1 MTVASD
7 TETENGVKYL
17 FDIDQKTDVTQVGY
31 SVCKENWGIL
41 NRTLPENEL
50 IVVFKGTL
58 FCDIGGESHVIRE
71 GGACIIPADT
81 CSSHYT
87 ENGRCRFYYAHFTG
101 TLQPIVD
108 EELPEAAAALD
119 RARGAEKADT
129 LFLSTGWENKQ
140 AKLILCSE
148 MKCANYME
156 EIESIFAKILIERD
170 HKNTGRL
177 LLINFYLYHILI
189 LLCRQ
194 YTGLF
199 FKTTATGTS
208 QKKIVQEALRYIDEH
223 YSDQIGLIELSRLVG
238 VSQQYLSRLFRSETG
253 VSPVKY
259 INALRITRAKELISG
274 THLNI
279 SEVAFQVGF
288 DSLYYFS
295 RVFKQY
301 EGISPSTYKLWLNSK
316 SNQ

>member
-1 MTVASD
+1 M
-7 TETENGVKYL
+7 KYL
-17 FDIDQKTDVTQVGY
+17 FDIDRETDVTQVGY

-50 IVVFKGTL
+50 IVVFKGRL
-58 FCDIGGESHVIRE
+58 YCDIGEESYVVDE
-71 GGACIIPADT
+71 GSACIIPKDT
-81 CSSHYT
+81 NSSHYT
-87 ENGRCRFYYAHFTG
+87 GGGRCRFYYAHFTG
-101 TLQPIVD
+101 ELHPLSD

-119 RARGAEKADT
+119 RARGADKADT
-129 LFLSTGWENKQ
+129 LFLPTGWEHKRS
-140 AKLILCSE
+140 ALILCNE
-148 MKCANYME
+148 MPCAHYME
-156 EIESIFAKILIERD
+156 EIESIFAKALIERD

-189 LLCRQ
+189 LLCRH
-194 YTGLF
+194 YTRLF
-199 FKTTATGTS
+199 FETTSSGTS
-208 QKKIVQEALRYIDEH
+208 QKKLVQDARLYIDEH
-223 YSDQIGLIELSRLVG
+223 YAEQIDILELSRLVG
-238 VSQQYLSRLFRSETG
+238 VSQQYLSRLFRTEMG

-259 INALRITRAKELISG
+259 INGLRIRKAKELISG

>member
-1 MTVASD
+1 MHF
-7 TETENGVKYL
+7 L
-17 FDIDQKTDVTQVGY
+17 FDIDQQTDVTQVGY
-31 SVCKENWGIL
+31 SVCRENWGIL

-58 FCDIGGESHVIRE
+58 FCKIGGEKHIIEE
-71 GGACIIPADT
+71 GGACIIPKDT
-81 CSSHYT
+81 CASHYT
-87 ENGRCRFYYAHFTG
+87 ENGRCRFYYVHFTG
-101 TLQPIVD
+101 MLQPLAD
-108 EELPEAAAALD
+108 DELPEATAALD

-129 LFLSTGWENKQ
+129 LFLPTGWENKR

-156 EIESIFAKILIERD
+156 EIESIFAKALIERD

-177 LLINFYLYHILI
+177 LLINFYIYHILI
-189 LLCRQ
+189 LLCRH
-194 YTGLF
+194 YTRMF
-199 FKTTATGTS
+199 FETTAADTS
-208 QKKIVQEALRYIDEH
+208 QKKLVQDALRYIDEH
-223 YSDQIGLIELSRLVG
+223 YTGQIGTRELSRFVG
-238 VSQQYLSRLFRSETG
+238 VSQQYLSKLFRSETG
-253 VSPVKY
+253 LSPVKY
-259 INALRITRAKELISG
+259 INALRIKKAKELISG
-274 THLNI
+274 TRLNI

>member
-1 MTVASD
+1 MH
-7 TETENGVKYL
+7 YL

-31 SVCKENWGIL
+31 SVCRENWGIM

-58 FCDIGGESHVIRE
+58 FCDIGEESFVMEE
-71 GGACIIPADT
+71 GSACIIPKDV

-101 TLQPIVD
+101 TLRPLAD
-108 EELPEAAAALD
+108 EKLSEAAVLLD
-119 RARGAEKADT
+119 KSHPAESRDT
-129 LFLSTGWENKQ
+129 LFLPTGWENKRTT
-140 AKLILCSE
+140 LILCSK
-148 MKCANYME
+148 MKCAHYME
-156 EIESIFAKILIERD
+156 EIESIFAKALIERG
-170 HKNTGRL
+170 HINTGRL

-189 LLCRQ
+189 LLCRY
-194 YTGLF
+194 YTRMF
-199 FKTTATGTS
+199 FEGAASGMS
-208 QKKIVQEALRYIDEH
+208 QKKIVQETLLYIEDH
-223 YSDQIGLIELSRLVG
+223 YRDRIDIAELSRLAG
-238 VSQQYLSRLFRSETG
+238 VSQQYLSRLFRTETG

-259 INALRITRAKELISG
+259 INRLRVKKAKELISG